1 MSLILPS
8 RQDYYEA
15 SLPSP
20 DSRTAIRL
28 AMHLAQTGLTQ
39 AILPQPKSA
48 VFSKNGAASL
58 CFTVNAA
65 GIILSVNLP
74 GAIALGYPAEL
85 LIDSALI
92 ELIHPHDH
100 DRWQQE
106 CQSIALNCAPLRS
119 STFRFLRQDGSSIE
133 QSMTAQVLQGASKQT
148 VLWVGVSVQPDLV
161 TGQQE
166 QITAVL
172 RLQAE
177 WKRLM
182 QAIALPVRQ
191 SLPLKQVLKATA
203 TEVQRILEADRVFV
217 YLFHPNTVGKI
228 TIEILKPGCLG
239 IQRHPHAAAICH
251 QKSRSLKHLDQ
262 VQATPE
268 PEPCS
273 PQWLNSIHQLGA
285 KAEVV
290 VPIIIQPNSIIQ
302 HNSLIQNKSFIL
314 HNSLGDTF
322 SSQPD
327 HSQPD
332 QLWGLLVVH
341 QCEEQR
347 HWQDWELELLN
358 QLVVHLGIVV
368 QQAELN
374 QRNQRWNANLERQI
388 RARTSQ
394 LQLAYNFE
402 ATLKRITDEVRDSLE
417 EDQILQA
424 ALQEVA
430 RAIGVNCCNASLYD
444 LEALTSTV
452 HYEYT
457 NILSPYQ
464 GRVVQMNAFPEVYS
478 QLVQGG
484 QAFQFCSLTPN
495 PDRGRVVMLTCPM
508 MDDQGVLGD
517 LWLINHPDYSFTEQD
532 IRLVQ
537 QVANQCAIAIRQAR
551 LFQAAQAQVKELERL
566 NQLKDD
572 FLSTVS
578 HELRTPMTNIKLAIQ
593 MLEVVLKQTGV
604 LEDTTQ
610 RASKYFSILQS
621 ECRREIGLI
630 NDLLDL
636 SRLESGSES
645 LHLSSVDLF
654 TWIPSITQSFVERA
668 HSHQQRLLLN
678 LAPNLPT
685 ITSDRSHL
693 ERILS
698 ELLQNACKY
707 TPAGEKIIVSAQVQD
722 MAEGGE
728 LNAGTPQ
735 KIISFSVCN
744 TGVEIP
750 PEELSRI
757 FEKFYRIP
765 NNDPWRHGGT
775 GLGLA
780 LATKLTAHLG
790 GTLAVSST
798 LNKTCFKVEFPA
810 HFVSSEDA

>member
-1 MSLILPS
+1 MGLIPPS
-8 RQDYYEA
+8 RQDYYES
-15 SLPSP
+15 SLPPP
-20 DSRTAIRL
+20 DSLTTIRPFMQL
-28 AMHLAQTGLTQ
+28 ANVPSQSVV
-39 AILPQPKSA
+39 PQPQSA
-48 VFSKNGAASL
+48 VFQKNMATSL
-58 CFTVNAA
+58 CFTVDAA

-74 GAIALGYPAEL
+74 GAIALGYSVKS

-92 ELIHPHDH
+92 DLIHPQDR
-100 DRWQQE
+100 DRWQQK
-106 CQSIALNCAPLRS
+106 CQSIWLNCAYPLS
-119 STFRFLRQDGSSIE
+119 SPFHFLRQDGSSIE
-133 QSMTAQVLQGASKQT
+133 QSMTAQVLQGADAHLM
-148 VLWVGVSVQPDLV
+148 LWVGAEVQPDLA
-161 TGQQE
+161 TAQQE
-166 QITAVL
+166 QIAAVL
-172 RLQAE
+172 RLQTE

-203 TEVQRILEADRVFV
+203 TEVQRILEADRVFI
-217 YLFHPNTVGKI
+217 YLFYPNNTGSI
-228 TIEILKPGCLG
+228 TTEILKPGCPG
-239 IQRHPHAAAICH
+239 IRRHPHAAAICY
-251 QKSRSLKHLDQ
+251 QKSRLLKHLDR
-262 VQATPE
+262 VQATPN

-285 KAEVV
+285 KSEVV
-290 VPIIIQPNSIIQ
+290 VPILIQHHSRIQHHSLIQ
-302 HNSLIQNKSFIL
+302 HNSLRDK
-314 HNSLGDTF
+314 
-322 SSQPD
+322 PD
-327 HSQPD
+327 QPD
-332 QLWGLLVVH
+332 QLWGLVVVH
-341 QCEEQR
+341 QCEQQR
-347 HWQDWELELLN
+347 YWQGWELELLN
-358 QLVVHLGIVV
+358 QLVAHLGIVV

-402 ATLKRITDEVRDSLE
+402 ATLKRITDKVRDSLE

-430 RAIGVNCCNASLYD
+430 KAIGVNCCNASLYD
-444 LEALTSTV
+444 LEAQTSTV

-478 QLVQGG
+478 QLVHG

-604 LEDTTQ
+604 IEDTTQ

-645 LHLSSVDLF
+645 LDLSSIDLF

-678 LAPNLPT
+678 LEPTLPI

-707 TPAGEKIIVSAQVQD
+707 TPAGEKIIVSAQVQESEVQED
-722 MAEGGE
+722 E
-728 LNAGTPQ
+728 LNVGKPPQ

-744 TGVEIP
+744 TGIEIP
-750 PEELSRI
+750 PEERSRI

-765 NNDPWRHGGT
+765 NNDPWQHGGT

-790 GTLAVSST
+790 GTLAVSSSQGQ
-798 LNKTCFKVEFPA
+798 TCFKVEFPA
-810 HFVSSEDA
+810 QFVEL

>member
-1 MSLILPS
+1 
-8 RQDYYEA
+8 
-15 SLPSP
+15 
-20 DSRTAIRL
+20 
-28 AMHLAQTGLTQ
+28 MHLAKTSPKRNIMPVQSDLRQT
-39 AILPQPKSA
+39 KSA
-48 VFSKNGAASL
+48 VSSKNVAESL
-58 CFTVNAA
+58 CFTLDAA
-65 GIILSVNLP
+65 GMILSVSLS
-74 GAIALGYPAEL
+74 GAIALGYPIEL

-92 ELIHPHDH
+92 DLVHPLDRQ
-100 DRWQQE
+100 RWQQE
-106 CQSIALNCAPLRS
+106 CQAVAVNFIQPYPSP
-119 STFRFLRQDGSSIE
+119 FRFLRQDGSSLE
-133 QSMTAQVLQGASKQT
+133 QTMTAQMLQGAREQT
-148 VLWVGVSVQPDLV
+148 VLWMGASVQADLAM
-161 TGQQE
+161 GQQE
-166 QITAVL
+166 QAVAVL

-182 QAIALPVRQ
+182 RAIALPVRQ

-203 TEVQRILEADRVFV
+203 TEVQRILEADRVFI
-217 YLFHPNTVGKI
+217 YLFHPNTAGNI
-228 TIEILKPGCLG
+228 TIEILKPGCLS
-239 IQRHPHAAAICH
+239 IRHYPHAAAICY
-251 QKSRSLKHLDQ
+251 QKSRLLKHLDQ
-262 VQATPE
+262 VQATPDQ
-268 PEPCS
+268 EPCS

-285 KAEVV
+285 KSEVV
-290 VPIIIQPNSIIQ
+290 VPILIQ
-302 HNSLIQNKSFIL
+302 HNNLLQHSSLIRN
-314 HNSLGDTF
+314 NSLGDKLT
-322 SSQPD
+322 
-327 HSQPD
+327 SQPD
-332 QLWGLLVVH
+332 QLWGLVVVH

-347 HWQDWELELLN
+347 YWQDWELELLN
-358 QLVVHLGIVV
+358 QLVTHLGIVV

-430 RAIGVNCCNASLYD
+430 KAIGVNCCNASLYD
-444 LEALTSTV
+444 LEMQTSTV

-478 QLVQGG
+478 QLVHG

-517 LWLINHPDYSFTEQD
+517 LWLINHPSYIFTEQD

-610 RASKYFSILQS
+610 RANKYFSILQS

-645 LHLSSVDLF
+645 LDLASIDLF
-654 TWIPSITQSFVERA
+654 TWIPSITQAFVERA
-668 HSHQQRLLLN
+668 HNHQQHLLLN
-678 LAPNLPT
+678 LEPTLPT

-707 TPAGEKIIVSAQVQD
+707 TPAGETIIVSAQVHDTEEQED
-722 MAEGGE
+722 E
-728 LNAGTPQ
+728 LPVGKLRQ

-765 NNDPWRHGGT
+765 NNDPWQHGGT

-790 GTLAVSST
+790 GSLKVSST
-798 LNKTCFKVEFPA
+798 PGQTCFKVEFLA
-810 HFVSSEDA
+810 DFGSS

>member
-1 MSLILPS
+1 MSLIPPS
-8 RQDYYEA
+8 RQDYYES
-15 SLPSP
+15 SLPP
-20 DSRTAIRL
+20 LDSSTAIRPF
-28 AMHLAQTGLTQ
+28 MHLAKMP
-39 AILPQPKSA
+39 PQPKSSA
-48 VFSKNGAASL
+48 VSQKNGTASL
-58 CFTVNAA
+58 CFTVDAA
-65 GIILSVNLP
+65 GIILSINLP
-74 GAIALGYPAEL
+74 GAIALGYPIDF
-85 LIDSALI
+85 LIDSALVD
-92 ELIHPHDH
+92 LIHPHDR

-106 CQSIALNCAPLRS
+106 CQAIGVNCAQLRPS
-119 STFRFLRQDGSSIE
+119 IFHFLRQDGNIIE
-133 QSMTAQVLQGASKQT
+133 QSMTAQVLQGASEQT
-148 VLWVGVSVQPDLV
+148 VLWVGAEIQPDLA
-161 TGQQE
+161 TDQQD
-166 QITAVL
+166 QVAAVL

-191 SLPLKQVLKATA
+191 SLPLKQVLKVTA
-203 TEVQRILEADRVFV
+203 TEVQRILEADRVFI
-217 YLFHPNTVGKI
+217 YLFYPNTTGNI

-239 IQRHPHAAAICH
+239 IRRHPHAAAICY
-251 QKSRSLKHLDQ
+251 QKSRLLKHFDR
-262 VQATPE
+262 VKATPDL
-268 PEPCS
+268 EPCS

-285 KAEVV
+285 KSEVV
-290 VPIIIQPNSIIQ
+290 VPILVQ
-302 HNSLIQNKSFIL
+302 HNSLIRHSK
-314 HNSLGDTF
+314 LGDTF
-322 SSQPD
+322 NSQPG
-327 HSQPD
+327 
-332 QLWGLLVVH
+332 QLWGLVVVH
-341 QCEEQR
+341 QCQEQR

-358 QLVVHLGIVV
+358 QLVTHLGIVV

-402 ATLKRITDEVRDSLE
+402 ATLKRITDKVRDSLE

-478 QLVQGG
+478 QLVHG

-517 LWLINHPDYSFTEQD
+517 LWLINYPDYSFTEQD

-566 NQLKDD
+566 NHLKDD

-645 LHLSSVDLF
+645 LDLSSIDLF
-654 TWIPSITQSFVERA
+654 TWIPSVTQSFVERA

-678 LAPNLPT
+678 LDPTLPT

-722 MAEGGE
+722 IAEQEGK
-728 LNAGTPQ
+728 LNTDKSPQ

-744 TGVEIP
+744 TGVEIL
-750 PEELSRI
+750 PEELSRV

-765 NNDPWRHGGT
+765 NNDPWQHGGT

-810 HFVSSEDA
+810 HFVSSKDP

>member
-1 MSLILPS
+1 MSLHPPS
-8 RQDYYEA
+8 RQDYCESSFVIPDSTATIRPFMQLAKSVSPQTVLSQPGTIA
-15 SLPSP
+15 SSPSP
-20 DSRTAIRL
+20 DS
-28 AMHLAQTGLTQ
+28 
-39 AILPQPKSA
+39 PSPDQP
-48 VFSKNGAASL
+48 VSL
-58 CFTVNAA
+58 CFTIDAV
-65 GIILSVNLP
+65 GTILSINLS
-74 GAIALGYPAEL
+74 GAIALGYTAEL
-85 LIDSALI
+85 LIGSAI
-92 ELIHPHDH
+92 AMLIHPHD
-100 DRWQQE
+100 RAAWQQAV
-106 CQSIALNCAPLRS
+106 QSGSPVQL
-119 STFRFLRQDGSSIE
+119 RFLRQDGSRIA
-133 QSMTAQVLQGASKQT
+133 QILTAQVLQSMDAQLT
-148 VLWVGVSVQPDLV
+148 LWVGTAVDLES
-161 TGQQE
+161 QDQMA
-166 QITAVL
+166 AVL

-203 TEVQRILEADRVFV
+203 TEVRRILNADRVFI
-217 YLFHPNTVGKI
+217 YLFHPNTAGSI
-228 TIEILKPGCLG
+228 TTEILKSGCPG
-239 IQRHPHAAAICH
+239 IRRQPHAAAICY
-251 QKSRSLKHLDQ
+251 QKSRLLKHLDR
-262 VQATPE
+262 VQATPNG
-268 PEPCS
+268 EPCT
-273 PQWLNSIHQLGA
+273 PQWLNSLEQLGA
-285 KAEVV
+285 KAEIV
-290 VPIIIQPNSIIQ
+290 VPILIQPDGVIQ
-302 HNSLIQNKSFIL
+302 RSTDEGSVL
-314 HNSLGDTF
+314 
-322 SSQPD
+322 
-327 HSQPD
+327 PD
-332 QLWGLLVVH
+332 QLWGFVVVH
-341 QCEEQR
+341 QCTESR
-347 HWQDWELELLN
+347 LWQDWELELLN
-358 QLVVHLGIVV
+358 QLVSHLGIVV

-374 QRNQRWNANLERQI
+374 QRNQRWNSNLERQI

-417 EDQILQA
+417 VDQILQA

-430 RAIGVNCCNASLYD
+430 KAIGVNGCNASLYD
-444 LEALTSTV
+444 LEAQTSTV

-464 GRVVQMNAFPEVYS
+464 GRVVQMNAFPEVYT
-478 QLVQGG
+478 QLLTG

-495 PDRGRVVMLTCPM
+495 PERGRVVMLTCPM
-508 MDDQGVLGD
+508 KDDQGVLGD
-517 LWLINHPDYSFTEQD
+517 LWLIHHPDYSFTEQD

-604 LEDTTQ
+604 LEDTNQ
-610 RASKYFSILQS
+610 RAHKYFSILQT

-645 LHLSSVDLF
+645 LELSNVDLF
-654 TWIPSITQSFVERA
+654 TWIPSVTQSFVERA

-678 LAPNLPT
+678 LEPTLP
-685 ITSDRSHL
+685 IVESDRSHL

-707 TPAGEKIIVSAQVQD
+707 TPAGEKIIVAAQLQEHSLD
-722 MAEGGE
+722 AS
-728 LNAGTPQ
+728 Q
-735 KIISFSVCN
+735 KTIALSVTN
-744 TGVEIP
+744 TGIEIP

-765 NNDPWRHGGT
+765 NNDPWQHGGT

-780 LATKLTAHLG
+780 LVTKLATHLG
-790 GTLAVSST
+790 GNLEVSSRQGE
-798 LNKTCFKVEFPA
+798 TCFKVEFPA
-810 HFVSSEDA
+810 RFIQT